1 MNKTVLKSNL
11 HKLIDQIDNQN
22 LLEEFYKEIKIILE
36 RSQGNIWDKLN
47 EDQKKDILLS
57 YEESEIDNNLL
68 DHDTVINKYKD
79 WL

>member
-22 LLEEFYKEIKIILE
+22 ILEEFYNEIKIILE